1 MKPILRRQLLVSALA
16 LAVAGCATG
25 PQLASG
31 EVVIRERLLVTT
43 DKPWNQ
49 FPDGLPGQLHPLWT
63 QDGVSLD
70 TVNFYVGLKDGQL
83 LAPTP
88 TPAAGNIPLAF
99 KSGMSAAD
107 ALKLFEALYSRGG
120 STFTMQKVT
129 PATFAGSPGLR
140 FEWELLRRQDDA
152 RLNGVGWVTVRN
164 GELFAMTYTAPRLH
178 FFARHLASA
187 EALARTARIR

>member
-1 MKPILRRQLLVSALA
+1 MKPLFRRELIVCALA
-16 LAVAGCATG
+16 LVAAGCATG

-31 EVVIRERLLVTT
+31 EVVVRERLAVTT

-49 FPDGLPGQLHPLWT
+49 FPNGLPGQLHPLWT

-70 TVNFYVGLKDGQL
+70 AVNFYVGLKDGQL

-88 TPAAGNIPLAF
+88 APAAGNVPLAF
-99 KSGMSAAD
+99 KSSMSAAD
-107 ALKLFEALYSRGG
+107 VLKLFEALYARGG

-129 PATFAGSPGLR
+129 PTSFAGSPGLR

-152 RLNGVGWVTVRN
+152 RLNGVGWVAVRN
-164 GELFAMTYTAPRLH
+164 GELFALTYTAPRLH
-178 FFARHLASA
+178 FFARHLASV
-187 EALARTARIR
+187 EALARSARIR